1 MEEGK
6 ERGWQFV
13 VSSTG
18 RYDILCT
25 EQDAG
30 TALIPGS

>member
-1 MEEGK
+1 MEGGEEG
-6 ERGWQFV
+6 GWQFV
-13 VSSTG
+13 VLSTG